1 MSVLGKDPDS
11 NMQVANLENLP
22 FYMEDVNIKPVIPLP
37 TSIGDSWEKIRA
49 QLLRRSTS
57 HMQFRA
63 MWDGFS
69 HNDWCKLKS
78 QKELNVMII
87 LIQALGEGKSAL
99 LQLAK
104 DRVDWPNKYVIQLS
118 PTDALQLPSFEN
130 RLQGVFYGTEGRKS
144 AYVWNLMPVFKA
156 EELHLVGRFL
166 KLKAHLPACGPINPQ
181 DNKKSLTVSRPITVT
196 LPFFITSIPTRE
208 VPMKLWKS
216 PNNNHLQGMV
226 CGHPVQL
233 KLLSACQT
241 CGSEDHNVA
250 HCLYTDHL
258 LGAPAIPE
266 SRTTR
271 LWKSVTFLNQSPRRK
286 KKAYKPASE
295 VSTIKQRGNGC
306 PVASSSLE

>member
-1 MSVLGKDPDS
+1 MSALGKDPDS

-37 TSIGDSWEKIRA
+37 TTIGDSWENIRQSPVA
-49 QLLRRSTS
+49 PTLHSS
-57 HMQFRA
+57 HA
-63 MWDGFS
+63 IPID
-69 HNDWCKLKS
+69 
-78 QKELNVMII
+78 
-87 LIQALGEGKSAL
+87 L

-104 DRVDWPNKYVIQLS
+104 DHVDWPNKYMIQLS
-118 PTDALQLPSFEN
+118 PTDALQPPSFDN
-130 RLQGVFYGTEGRKS
+130 RLRGVFYGTEGRKS
-144 AYVWNLMPVFKA
+144 AYVCNLMPIFKA

-166 KLKAHLPACGPINPQ
+166 KLKAHLPACGPINPK
-181 DNKKSLTVSRPITVT
+181 DNSEENLTKYALKIDQGYRSNPRWTEINCMPIKHNGEKVNSILTYNGDLT
-196 LPFFITSIPTRE
+196 LFITSIPTRE

-216 PNNNHLQGMV
+216 PNNKHLQGMV
-226 CGHPVQL
+226 CGHPVKL

-241 CGSEDHNVA
+241 CGSEDHDVA
-250 HCLYTDHL
+250 HCLYTNHL

-266 SRTTR
+266 ESDNEIMEISNIPEPIS
-271 LWKSVTFLNQSPRRK
+271 KKK